1 MSTVRPPRRRG
12 RTWAQRIVLVL
23 GVAVVLTCT
32 ASAVAAAYFGFRW
45 SQIDRVDGID
55 IAAAAAGEPAN
66 YLIVGTDSPA
76 GTADDDPDASGS
88 AGAGA
93 PGCHCTAT
101 TMLLRV
107 DPPEPP
113 ARPLPL

>member
-66 YLIVGTDSPA
+66 YLIVGTDSRA
-76 GTADDDPDASGS
+76 GIDADDPDASGFLGDGEKIGR
-88 AGAGA
+88 ARQRD
-93 PGCHCTAT
+93 
-101 TMLLRV
+101 RV
-107 DPPEPP
+107 WQDGYGYV
-113 ARPLPL
+113 A

>member
-55 IAAAAAGEPAN
+55 IAAAAARSEERR
-66 YLIVGTDSPA
+66 VGKECVSTCRSRWSPSHSNK
-76 GTADDDPDASGS
+76 TSQHTLTL
-88 AGAGA
+88 A
-93 PGCHCTAT
+93 PPNT
-101 TMLLRV
+101 T
-107 DPPEPP
+107 
-113 ARPLPL
+113 LPTPHTPHT